1 MSSMSTR
8 PEDQPN
14 QRRQARKVSLASS
27 SPGSTLIATPV
38 PSRTEASTSSPLAAS
53 LTAEVAK
60 ASNSSTPL
68 SSAICSACSMNA
80 CSCRVTLAE
89 SRFPSSR

>member
-27 SPGSTLIATPV
+27 SPGSTLISTPV
-38 PSRTEASTSSPLAAS
+38 PCRTEASTSSPLAAS

-60 ASNSSTPL
+60 ASISSTPL
-68 SSAICSACSMNA
+68 SSAICSASSTNA
-80 CSCRVTLAE
+80 RSCRVTLAE
-89 SRFPSSR
+89 SRSPSR